1 MQEVK
6 AREAEKVLMKG
17 TEAIGAAALL
27 AGCRC
32 YFGYPITPQ
41 NEVGEYLSQ
50 ELPKVGGVF
59 VQAESETAAA
69 NMVYG
74 AAGAGQ
80 RVMTSTA
87 GPGYTLML
95 EGISA
100 LAATELPAVI
110 LLVMRKGPGGGGID
124 TAQTDY
130 TSATRGGGHGG
141 YHTLVFAP
149 WSCQELF
156 DLTQLSFYLA
166 DKYRNPVIVLA
177 DGTLAQMMES
187 VEPRPL
193 HFPEPLPPKTWAI
206 TGHDNLRPKNVIVD
220 GTMTREA
227 GEALHVHLQAKYAQM
242 AREEQRYEVRALDDA
257 EIVVFAF
264 GTVAR
269 VAWTAA
275 QRARREGVRVGL
287 VRPISVY
294 PFPYDV
300 VEAAAGGRKVF
311 VAEGNMG
318 QMLEDVRLAVGRK
331 AEIGFVGQPAEL
343 MSPTRIYEGIMRLA
357 EGR

>member
-6 AREAEKVLMKG
+6 TRAAEQVLMKG

-27 AGCRC
+27 AGCRH

-41 NEVGEYLSQ
+41 NEVAEFVSR
-50 ELPKVGGVF
+50 ELPKVGGIF
-59 VQAESETAAA
+59 IQAESETAAA
-69 NMVYG
+69 NLVYG
-74 AAGAGQ
+74 AAATGQ
-80 RVMTSTA
+80 RVMTSTS

-100 LAATELPAVI
+100 LAAADLPAVI
-110 LLVMRKGPGGGGID
+110 ALVMRMGPGGGGID

-149 WSCQELF
+149 WSCQELY
-156 DLTQLSFYLA
+156 DLTQLSFSLA
-166 DKYRNPVIVLA
+166 DKYRHPVIVLA
-177 DGTLAQMMES
+177 DGTLAQMMEP

-193 HFPEPLPPKTWAI
+193 AFQEPLPPKTWAI

-220 GTMTREA
+220 GTMTQEA
-227 GEALHVHLQAKYAQM
+227 CEAFHVHIQGKYARM
-242 AREEQRYEVRALDDA
+242 AREELRYETRALDDA

-275 QRARREGVRVGL
+275 QRARREGLRVGL

-300 VEAAAGGRKVF
+300 VEEAAAGRKLL

-331 AEIGFVGQPAEL
+331 AEIAFVGQPSHL